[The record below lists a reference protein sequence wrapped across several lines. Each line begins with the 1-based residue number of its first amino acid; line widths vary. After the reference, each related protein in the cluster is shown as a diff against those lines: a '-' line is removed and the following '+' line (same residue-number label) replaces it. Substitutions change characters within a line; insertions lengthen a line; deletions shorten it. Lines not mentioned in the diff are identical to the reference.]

1 MNKSK
6 SSVFVK
12 IFKITSEI
20 VGLLLLVYL
29 IWLTYASI
37 QYYPTIGALE
47 NIKNTRLTMQDVT
60 GETLPPKR
68 TEQEY
73 KATIE
78 GLDENNNGIR
88 DDVEHAIFDMTDDSL
103 QMRAAKLQYAQA
115 LQLYFSSVRDGK
127 TLGAVVHKTS
137 FAYGCILDETWKKYS
152 DIKDGLKRIEE
163 EDSIILP
170 IKGIMMN
177 TKARIDT
184 KAEKDS
190 IHTVLLNVP
199 DEGCHVIIED

>member
-20 VGLLLLVYL
+20 VGLLLATYLV
-29 IWLTYASI
+29 WLTYASI

-115 LQLYFSSVRDGK
+115 LQLYFSSVRDG
-127 TLGAVVHKTS
+127 
-137 FAYGCILDETWKKYS
+137 ETWAQVMKKIS
-152 DIKDGLKRIEE
+152 LGGDCVANTFLKSRN
-163 EDSIILP
+163 SPL
-170 IKGIMMN
+170 
-177 TKARIDT
+177 KAFDLYD
-184 KAEKDS
+184 KAT
-190 IHTVLLNVP
+190 IN
-199 DEGCHVIIED
+199 I